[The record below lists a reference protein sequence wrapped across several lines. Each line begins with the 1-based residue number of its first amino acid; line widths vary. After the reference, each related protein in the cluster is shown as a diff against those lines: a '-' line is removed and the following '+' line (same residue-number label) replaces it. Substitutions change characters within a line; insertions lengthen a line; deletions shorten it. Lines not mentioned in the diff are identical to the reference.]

1 MQPYSL
7 FLVEC
12 LLGFLLLFVSLP
24 VDGDLTDPSL
34 LPFLPTEEQLTARLD
49 PQLLSIA
56 NGGRKGGKIP
66 RIIWVAV
73 ANASEPLPGPLLD
86 NPQTIPFNTFVN
98 DDTRPPFSST
108 HYSLSIA
115 RSVPGQPA
123 GNPSH
128 NAFSLNTTFSHTH
141 NTFNNDH

>member
-1 MQPYSL
+1 MQAYSF

-34 LPFLPTEEQLTARLD
+34 LPFLPTEEQLTSRLD
-49 PQLLSIA
+49 PQLLAIA

-73 ANASEPLPGPLLD
+73 ANASEPLPGLFLD
-86 NPQTIPFNTFVN
+86 NPQTIPYLLTMIHDPLSLRHIILF
-98 DDTRPPFSST
+98 PLPGPFLDNPRTTPFTIPVLIIYLSSQYLFS
-108 HYSLSIA
+108 YS
-115 RSVPGQPA
+115 
-123 GNPSH
+123 
-128 NAFSLNTTFSHTH
+128 
-141 NTFNNDH
+141 